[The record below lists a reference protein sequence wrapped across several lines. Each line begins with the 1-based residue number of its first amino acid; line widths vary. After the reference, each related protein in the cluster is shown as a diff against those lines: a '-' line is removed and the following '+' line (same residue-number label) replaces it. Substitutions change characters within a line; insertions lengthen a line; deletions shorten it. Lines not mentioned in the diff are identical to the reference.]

1 MNQKLKPIPHF
12 KNEEAERDFWVT
24 ADSSEYFD
32 FSKAKRV
39 IFPNLKPTKKSIS
52 IRLPEWI
59 IYELKSLANKRDIPY
74 QALIKT
80 FLADKLEEQHK
91 VNM

>member
-1 MNQKLKPIPHF
+1 MSQNLKLIPQF
-12 KNEEAERDFWVT
+12 KNEDEERDFWAT
-24 ADSSEYFD
+24 ADTSEYFD

-39 IFPNLKPTKKSIS
+39 IFPNLKPTTKSIS

-80 FLADKLEEQHK
+80 FLSDKLEEQHK
-91 VNM
+91 VNI

>member
-1 MNQKLKPIPHF
+1 MSQNLKPIPQF
-12 KNEEAERDFWVT
+12 KNEDEERDFWAT
-24 ADSSEYFD
+24 ADTSEYFD

-39 IFPNLKPTKKSIS
+39 IFPNLKPTTKSIS
-52 IRLPEWI
+52 IRLPEWL

-91 VNM
+91 VNL

>member
-1 MNQKLKPIPHF
+1 MSQNLKSIPQF
-12 KNEEAERDFWVT
+12 ETEDEEREFWAT
-24 ADSSEYFD
+24 ADTSEYFD

-39 IFPNLKPTKKSIS
+39 IFPNLKPTTKSIS

-80 FLADKLEEQHK
+80 FLA
-91 VNM
+91 